1 MSNVWR
7 LTLTQCVC
15 LLLQGSLR
23 APDSC
28 NDKEKLTAKKSS
40 SSDPGTGNGGKGSVK
55 KQKKSSLKKVHFE
68 RSGSKDK
75 AKSQCVEEPESGISK
90 GEVSSGSDAKN
101 ESKVEANEVDNGYDT
116 DEDDKTE
123 EDRLTGEKAKAN
135 LEKEGRKCCIIL

>member
-1 MSNVWR
+1 MHR
-7 LTLTQCVC
+7 VC
-15 LLLQGSLR
+15 FLLQGSLR

-40 SSDPGTGNGGKGSVK
+40 SSDPGSGGKGSVK
-55 KQKKSSLKKVHFE
+55 KPKKSSLKKVHFE

-75 AKSQCVEEPESGISK
+75 AKNQNVEEPESGISK
-90 GEVSSGSDAKN
+90 GEVSSGSEAKN
-101 ESKVEANEVDNGYDT
+101 ETKVEANEVDNGYDT

-135 LEKEGRKCCIIL
+135 LDKEGRKCCIIL